1 MTTKIEATH
10 RANAATAIALGMEA
24 AADQGVPDEI
34 IGNEIVKLALTIIQ
48 AAQGGRREAVAVVL
62 RNIADHIETNPEAP
76 VTIN

>member
-34 IGNEIVKLALTIIQ
+34 IANEIIKIALGLIGMVNGGPENVPDALRRLADEI
-48 AAQGGRREAVAVVL
+48 EA
-62 RNIADHIETNPEAP
+62 NPNDP
-76 VTIN
+76 KSLN